1 MCVRGMEV
9 VLFLLP
15 RGKMTGERRT
25 LQQQPGREG
34 RGGKKE
40 FEMES
45 VWWGGEGGERGYDW
59 LEKDRKKKNE
69 RGTERMEAG
78 REK

>member
-1 MCVRGMEV
+1 MCVRDMEV

-15 RGKMTGERRT
+15 RGKMTGERRM

-45 VWWGGEGGERGYDW
+45 EGGERGYDW
-59 LEKDRKKKNE
+59 LEKDRKKE
-69 RGTERMEAG
+69 
-78 REK
+78 